1 MKQAMRGDHM
11 KLRKFR
17 ISFWVDGHHYE
28 TVIEAATRSDARNMI
43 QSQYNNKASNIMIYD
58 A

>member
-1 MKQAMRGDHM
+1 MRGGHM

-28 TVIEAATRSDARNMI
+28 TVIEAATRSGARNMI